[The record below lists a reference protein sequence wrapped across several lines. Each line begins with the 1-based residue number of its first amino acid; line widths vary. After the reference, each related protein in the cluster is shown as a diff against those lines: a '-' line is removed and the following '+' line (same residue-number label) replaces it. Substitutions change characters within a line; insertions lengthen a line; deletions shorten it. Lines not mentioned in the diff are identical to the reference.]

1 MVGKLFSKSLLFI
14 EKTGNKLPNPS
25 LLFGILAVLTL
36 ISSFIV
42 SQLGWHAIHPAD
54 NKMIVPVN
62 LLTPEGLQRIL
73 KEMVTNMTGFA
84 PLGVVLVSMLGIGI
98 AEKSGLINSGIKLLV
113 VYSPK
118 KILTFVV
125 VLAGILSNMASD
137 VGYVVLIPLAGI
149 IFLSVGRNPIVG
161 MAAAF
166 AGVSGG
172 FSANLFLGTIDPLL
186 AGLTEEG
193 ARIVKPDYVVNATA
207 NYYFMFVSTFVISI
221 VGTIVTEKIISPKLG
236 ESKIRASEKIEKLS
250 KSEIKGLIFA
260 LIAFSV
266 IALVVLS
273 GILPENGFLRG
284 KNGSLLHSPLIESV
298 VVFILLISAIMGIAY
313 GIGAKT
319 FKNSNDVVKGMEE
332 SMKSLGSYLTLVFF
346 AAQFVAYFKWSN
358 IGVLTAIN
366 GASLLKSLDLGLIPL
381 VILFILFSAFVN
393 LVIGSA
399 SAKWAILAP
408 VFVPIFM
415 FMGYS
420 PELSQAV
427 YRIGD
432 SVTNMI
438 SPMMSFFALIIT
450 FFQKY
455 DNRAGLGTIISTMIP
470 YTISFF
476 IFWTLLMIVWILL
489 ELPLGPGAVLYYNTN
504 Q

>member
-1 MVGKLFSKSLLFI
+1 MIGKIFSFSLSAV
-14 EKTGNKLPNPS
+14 EKVGNKLPSPS
-25 LLFGILAVLTL
+25 ILFGILALITL
-36 ISSFIV
+36 IGSYVVSS
-42 SQLGWHAIHPAD
+42 LGWNAVNPVD
-54 NKMIVPVN
+54 NKTITGVN
-62 LLTPEGLQRIL
+62 LLNVEGIQRIL

-118 KILTFVV
+118 KILSFVIV
-125 VLAGILSNMASD
+125 FAGILSNMASD

-149 IFLSVGRNPIVG
+149 IFSSVGRNPIVG

-193 ARIVKPDYVVNATA
+193 ARIVNSAYSVNPAA
-207 NYYFMFVSTFVISI
+207 NYYFMFVSTFIIAIS
-221 VGTIVTEKIISPKLG
+221 GTFVTEKIIAPRFGEYGDFGKEEVQKLND
-236 ESKIRASEKIEKLS
+236 KEK
-250 KSEIKGLIFA
+250 KGILY
-260 LIAFSV
+260 SV
-266 IALVVLS
+266 IAFIICAIIILIGV
-273 GILPENGFLRG
+273 LPENGILRG
-284 KNGSLLHSPLIESV
+284 KNGSILHSPLIDSV

-313 GIGAKT
+313 GYGAKT
-319 FKNSNDVVKGMEE
+319 FKNSGDIVKGMDE

-346 AAQFVAYFKWSN
+346 AAQFVAFFKWSN

-366 GASLLKSLDLGLIPL
+366 GANLLKSLDLGLIPL
-381 VILFILFSAFVN
+381 VILFVIFSGIVN

-415 FMGYS
+415 LMGYS

-427 YRIGD
+427 YRVGD
-432 SVTNMI
+432 SITNPI
-438 SPMMSFFALIIT
+438 SPMMSYFALIIT
-450 FFQKY
+450 FFHKY
-455 DNRAGLGTIISTMIP
+455 DPKAGLGTIISTMLP
-470 YTISFF
+470 YSIAFF
-476 IFWTLLMIVWILL
+476 ILWTLLLIVWILL
-489 ELPLGPGAVLYYNTN
+489 GLPLGPGAGLYYAN
-504 Q
+504 

>member
-1 MVGKLFSKSLLFI
+1 MIGKIFSFSLSAV
-14 EKTGNKLPNPS
+14 EKVGNKLPSPS
-25 LLFGILAVLTL
+25 ILFGILALITL
-36 ISSFIV
+36 IGSYVVSS
-42 SQLGWHAIHPAD
+42 LGWNAVNPVD
-54 NKMIVPVN
+54 NKTITGVN
-62 LLTPEGLQRIL
+62 LLNVEGIQRIL

-118 KILTFVV
+118 KILSFVIV
-125 VLAGILSNMASD
+125 FAGVLSNMASD

-149 IFLSVGRNPIVG
+149 IFSSVGRNPIVG

-193 ARIVKPDYVVNATA
+193 ARIVNSAYSVNPAA
-207 NYYFMFVSTFVISI
+207 NYYFMFVSTFIIAIS
-221 VGTIVTEKIISPKLG
+221 GTFVTEKIIAPRFG
-236 ESKIRASEKIEKLS
+236 ESGDFGKEEVQKLNDKEK
-250 KSEIKGLIFA
+250 KGILY
-260 LIAFSV
+260 SV
-266 IALVVLS
+266 IAFIICAIIILIGV
-273 GILPENGFLRG
+273 LPENGILRG
-284 KNGSLLHSPLIESV
+284 KNGSILHSPLIDSV

-313 GIGAKT
+313 GFGAKT
-319 FKNSNDVVKGMEE
+319 FKNSGDIVKGMDE

-346 AAQFVAYFKWSN
+346 AAQFVAFFKWSN

-366 GASLLKSLDLGLIPL
+366 GANLLKSLDLGLIPL
-381 VILFILFSAFVN
+381 VILFVIFSGIVN

-415 FMGYS
+415 LMGYS

-427 YRIGD
+427 YRVGD
-432 SVTNMI
+432 SITNPI
-438 SPMMSFFALIIT
+438 SPMMSYFALIIT
-450 FFQKY
+450 FFHKY
-455 DNRAGLGTIISTMIP
+455 DPKAGLGTIISTMLP
-470 YTISFF
+470 YSIAFF
-476 IFWTLLMIVWILL
+476 ILWTLLLIVWILL
-489 ELPLGPGAVLYYNTN
+489 GLPLGPGAGLYYAN
-504 Q
+504 